1 MSPTDVDMVSPS
13 APSALYFLILTPP
26 TVKFL
31 STNVLPPVLLTLNEN
46 DEETIGSTMDI
57 SNGEV
62 L

>member
-1 MSPTDVDMVSPS
+1 MVSPS
-13 APSALYFLILTPP
+13 APSTLYFLILLPP

-31 STNVLPPVLLTLNEN
+31 STNVLSPVLLTLNEK
-46 DEETIGSTMDI
+46 DDETIGSTIDI